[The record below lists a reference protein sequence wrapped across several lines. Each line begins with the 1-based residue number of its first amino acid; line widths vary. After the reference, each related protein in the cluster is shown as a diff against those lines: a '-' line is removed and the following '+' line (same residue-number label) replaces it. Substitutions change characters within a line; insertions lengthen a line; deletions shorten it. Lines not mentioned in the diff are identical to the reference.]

1 MPHRPDVKPEPTH
14 VQTSRSARISPRDA
28 VAEVAKVL
36 WHLRSILA
44 ILVVLFFFLSIVM
57 YYGGGAVNTATRT
70 QSSLGETFYFCA
82 VTALTIGYGDVVPTT
97 TLGRI
102 ITVLLGLLGVLMTG
116 VTTGS
121 TVYGIQAA
129 AQRAGLLP
137 R

>member
-1 MPHRPDVKPEPTH
+1 MDNGTKDERRA
-14 VQTSRSARISPRDA
+14 QISPRTA

-44 ILVVLFFFLSIVM
+44 ILLVLFFFFSIVM
-57 YYGGGAVNTATRT
+57 YYGGGAFNTVTRT
-70 QSSLGETFYFCA
+70 HSSLGETFYFCS

-97 TLGRI
+97 TLGQI
-102 ITVLLGLLGVLMTG
+102 IAVLLGFLGVVMAG

-121 TVYGIQAA
+121 TVYGIQVA

-137 R
+137 N

>member
-1 MPHRPDVKPEPTH
+1 MENGIEDDLR
-14 VQTSRSARISPRDA
+14 ARISPRVA
-28 VAEVAKVL
+28 VAEVARVL
-36 WHLRSILA
+36 WHLRRILA
-44 ILVVLFFFLSIVM
+44 ILFVLFFLLSIVM

-102 ITVLLGLLGVLMTG
+102 IAVLLGLLGVLMTG

-129 AQRAGLLP
+129 AERAGLRP